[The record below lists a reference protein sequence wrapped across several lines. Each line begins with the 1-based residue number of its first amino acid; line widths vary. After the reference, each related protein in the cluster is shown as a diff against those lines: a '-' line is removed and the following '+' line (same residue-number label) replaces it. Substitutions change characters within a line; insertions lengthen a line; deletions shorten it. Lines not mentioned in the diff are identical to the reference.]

1 VEMRVRQ
8 SRALSNHIWLWRM
21 SGSLLK
27 KPAKGPVGKIVKQA
41 IHLATHAMDSLS
53 QGLNGLCGGNSAETL
68 SSRAFRSEEGTFWH
82 WVRRLL
88 DTLLTPRTLNWCAY
102 SYERSLERA
111 KLLLRN
117 K

>member
-1 VEMRVRQ
+1 
-8 SRALSNHIWLWRM
+8 
-21 SGSLLK
+21 
-27 KPAKGPVGKIVKQA
+27 
-41 IHLATHAMDSLS
+41 
-53 QGLNGLCGGNSAETL
+53 
-68 SSRAFRSEEGTFWH
+68 
-82 WVRRLL
+82 VRRLL

>member
-1 VEMRVRQ
+1 MLKR
-8 SRALSNHIWLWRM
+8 WREAVNQKSQWSSHQM
-21 SGSLLK
+21 KTFRSE
-27 KPAKGPVGKIVKQA
+27 KGPVRKNIKRG

-53 QGLNGLCGGNSAETL
+53 QGLNGLCGGNPAETL
-68 SSRAFRSEEGTFWH
+68 SSRAFRSAEGTFWH